1 MPIKSLAELTLAT
14 WREYLG
20 SHFSLRY
27 GDGKAEE
34 LTLIEAAN
42 LGGGRPVA
50 AGKREPYTLIF
61 RAPSRDFLTP
71 QRIYP
76 LSHPALGELEI
87 FLVPI
92 GPDESGMRFEAIFG

>member
-1 MPIKSLAELTLAT
+1 MPTKRLAELTLAT
-14 WREYLG
+14 WQEHLG
-20 SHFSLRY
+20 SHFSLRL

-34 LTLIEAAN
+34 LTLIAAAS
-42 LGGGRPVA
+42 LSGGRPVT

-61 RAPSRDFLTP
+61 RASSREFLAP
-71 QRIYP
+71 QRMYP

-92 GPDESGMRFEAIFG
+92 GPDETGMRFEAIFG

>member
-1 MPIKSLAELTLAT
+1 LTLAT
-14 WREYLG
+14 WQEHLG

-34 LTLIEAAN
+34 LTLIAAAS
-42 LGGGRPVA
+42 LTGGRPVA
-50 AGKREPYTLIF
+50 AGKREPYALIF
-61 RAPSRDFLTP
+61 RTSSREFIGP

-76 LSHPALGELEI
+76 LSHGALGELEI

-92 GPDESGMRFEAIFG
+92 GPDETGMRFEAIFG